1 MGKNRRRSRTMSLR
15 EAASVVFALVALL
28 PILLFVYLL
37 SRHEMLH
44 STEAQLGLL
53 AAVVVSILGFMVFRK
68 MVDQIAQ
75 LAQGFLS
82 PSEVKPDALRRR
94 ERGAAGAVPGLGEV
108 TEIGQVRDAFYHMLD
123 DLRGSTQRLEDL
135 VFKLGTLNEMVEL
148 AARIP
153 KIQDLLGLVLQ
164 STMRAVRATVG
175 SIMILDR
182 DRTVLKLAAS
192 RGIPDDVV
200 PAVEVKVGE
209 GVAGK
214 VVEMGEPVLVD
225 DIASDP
231 RFNKAND
238 PQYGNGSFICMPIR
252 VGDRVIGVINM
263 AKRRDG
269 VVSDALRPP
278 PFSSTDLQFL
288 NALMT
293 YIGYAVDNSRLLEE
307 AQSSASQLQNVVDD
321 LKSTQGQLVRGETLR
336 AMGQL
341 SSGMAHHLNNLFA
354 VILGRV
360 ELMMG
365 KVQEAGRAALARDHP
380 AHRPGRR
387 GGGAARAA
395 VQPRAAGLRRGGGS
409 QPARAGGGR
418 AHAPALA
425 RRGAAARQPHRGGG
439 GGGGHRG
446 GRGRAGAPA
455 RGPDEPAAQR
465 RRRHHP
471 GRRRITLKTW
481 AKDDRVYCSVTDT
494 GAGMP
499 EEVRRR
505 ALEPFFTTKG
515 PKATGLGLSVAY
527 GTVQRYGGTL
537 TLESTEG
544 QGTTVE
550 VSLPT
555 ASKATAVAKTT
566 SALEQK
572 APALPLRILVID
584 DELQVREHAGRD
596 AGGAGALGDPGARRP
611 RGPVLPR
618 VESRAGGRGDQRPRH
633 ARHDGL
639 GRGRGHPGALAGPA
653 GGPHHRLGRD
663 RDHARGAQPR
673 ELRDQQALRQ
683 GGAGRDDVGYPA
695 AQRLASAAPL
705 PPR

>member
-1 MGKNRRRSRTMSLR
+1 MRKNPSRPRSMSLR

-28 PILLFVYLL
+28 PILLMVYLM
-37 SRHEMLH
+37 SRHELMR
-44 STEAQLGLL
+44 SGEAQIGLV
-53 AAVVVSILGFMVFRK
+53 AAVGVSILGFMVFRR
-68 MVDQIAQ
+68 MMDQIAA
-75 LAQGFLS
+75 LAQGFIA
-82 PSEVKPDALRRR
+82 PAEAKAETLRRV
-94 ERGAAGAVPGLGEV
+94 ERASAVPGLGEV

-153 KIQDLLGLVLQ
+153 RIQDLLGLVLQ

-182 DRTVLKLAAS
+182 ERTVLKLAAS
-192 RGIPDDVV
+192 RGIPDDVI
-200 PAVEVKVGE
+200 PQVEVKVGE

-231 RFNKAND
+231 RFNRANN

-269 VVSDALRPP
+269 AAADALRMP
-278 PFSSTDLQFL
+278 PFGSTDLQFL

-307 AQSSASQLQNVVDD
+307 AQSSATQLQGVVDD
-321 LKSTQGQLVRGETLR
+321 LKSTQAQLVRGETLR

-360 ELMMG
+360 ELLMG
-365 KVQEAGRAALARDHP
+365 KVQEQSV
-380 AHRPGRR
+380 RR
-387 GGGAARAA
+387 SLEIIQRTAQDGAEVVRRVQRFSR
-395 VQPRAAGLRRGGGS
+395 VQPVSDAVAVDLNQLVHEVVELTRPRWQDEAQLRGS
-409 QPARAGGGR
+409 RIEV
-418 AHAPALA
+418 ALETGTV
-425 RRGAAARQPHRGGG
+425 GAAAG
-439 GGGGHRG
+439 
-446 GRGRAGAPA
+446 
-455 RGPDEPAAQR
+455 EPAPLREVLMNLLLNAADSITQA
-465 RRRHHP
+465 
-471 GRRRITLKTW
+471 GKITLRTW
-481 AKDDRVYCSVTDT
+481 MKDDRVYCSVTDT
-494 GAGMP
+494 GSGMP

-537 TLESTEG
+537 TVESNEG
-544 QGTTVE
+544 QGTSVE

-555 ASKATAVAKTT
+555 ASAAASVAKTPT
-566 SALEQK
+566 GARNE
-572 APALPLRILVID
+572 PVVPLRILVID
-584 DELQVREHAGRD
+584 DELQVRATLAEMLEEQGHSVTQAPGGREGLSYVESNTELVD
-596 AGGAGALGDPGARRP
+596 VVISDLGMPDMNGWDVAKSIQGRWPKLPVGLITGWGETEITREERNRVNFVITKPFDKAVLSKTMADIRP
-611 RGPVLPR
+611 R
-618 VESRAGGRGDQRPRH
+618 
-633 ARHDGL
+633 
-639 GRGRGHPGALAGPA
+639 
-653 GGPHHRLGRD
+653 
-663 RDHARGAQPR
+663 
-673 ELRDQQALRQ
+673 
-683 GGAGRDDVGYPA
+683 
-695 AQRLASAAPL
+695 SA
-705 PPR
+705 

>member
-1 MGKNRRRSRTMSLR
+1 MRKLQRRSRTMSLR

-28 PILLFVYLL
+28 PILLLVYLF
-37 SRHEMLH
+37 SRHDMLR
-44 STEAQLGLL
+44 STEAQVGLL
-53 AAVVVSILGFMVFRK
+53 AAVGVSILGFVVFRR
-68 MVDQIAQ
+68 MVDQISL
-75 LAQGFLS
+75 LAQGFLA
-82 PSEVKPDALRRR
+82 PGEAKPETIRRV
-94 ERGAAGAVPGLGEV
+94 ERAAAVPGLGEV

-153 KIQDLLGLVLQ
+153 RIQDLLGLVLQ

-192 RGIPDDVV
+192 RGIPDHVI

-263 AKRRDG
+263 AKKRDSAI
-269 VVSDALRPP
+269 SDALRPP

-321 LKSTQGQLVRGETLR
+321 LKSTQTQLVRGETLR

-360 ELMMG
+360 ELLMG
-365 KVQEAGRAALARDHP
+365 KVQEASV
-380 AHRPGRR
+380 RR
-387 GGGAARAA
+387 SLEIIQRTAQDGAEVVRRVQRFSR
-395 VQPRAAGLRRGGGS
+395 VQPVSDAVAVDLNQLVQEVVELTRPRWQDEAQLRGS
-409 QPARAGGGR
+409 RIDVQVEPGVI
-418 AHAPALA
+418 
-425 RRGAAARQPHRGGG
+425 GAAAG
-439 GGGGHRG
+439 
-446 GRGRAGAPA
+446 
-455 RGPDEPAAQR
+455 EPAPLREVLMNLLLNAADAISQA
-465 RRRHHP
+465 
-471 GRRRITLKTW
+471 GRITLKTW
-481 AKDDRVYCSVTDT
+481 ARDDRVYCSVTDS
-494 GAGMP
+494 GSGMP

-527 GTVQRYGGTL
+527 GTIQRYGGAL
-537 TLESTEG
+537 TVESAEG
-544 QGTTVE
+544 KGTTVE

-555 ASKATAVAKTT
+555 ASAAAAVARKPAGPKT
-566 SALEQK
+566 E
-572 APALPLRILVID
+572 PAVPLRILVID
-584 DELQVREHAGRD
+584 DELQVRATLAEMLEEQGHTVTQAPGGREGLSYLEANPELVD
-596 AGGAGALGDPGARRP
+596 VVVSDLGMPDMNGWDVARAIQGRWPKLPVGLITGWGETEITREERSRVNFVINKPFDKAVLRETMSDIRP
-611 RGPVLPR
+611 R
-618 VESRAGGRGDQRPRH
+618 S
-633 ARHDGL
+633 
-639 GRGRGHPGALAGPA
+639 
-653 GGPHHRLGRD
+653 
-663 RDHARGAQPR
+663 
-673 ELRDQQALRQ
+673 
-683 GGAGRDDVGYPA
+683 
-695 AQRLASAAPL
+695 
-705 PPR
+705 

>member
-1 MGKNRRRSRTMSLR
+1 MRKNQSRPRSMSLR

-28 PILLFVYLL
+28 PILLMVYLL
-37 SRHEMLH
+37 SRHELMR
-44 STEAQLGLL
+44 SGEAQIGL
-53 AAVVVSILGFMVFRK
+53 AAAVAVSILGFLVFRR
-68 MVDQIAQ
+68 MMDQISA
-75 LAQGFLS
+75 LAQGFIA
-82 PSEVKPDALRRR
+82 PTEAKAETLRRV
-94 ERGAAGAVPGLGEV
+94 ERASAVPGLGEV

-153 KIQDLLGLVLQ
+153 RIQDLLGLVLQ

-182 DRTVLKLAAS
+182 ERTVLKLAAS
-192 RGIPDDVV
+192 RGIPDDVI
-200 PAVEVKVGE
+200 PQIEVKVGE

-225 DIASDP
+225 DIATDP
-231 RFNKAND
+231 RFNRTNN

-269 VVSDALRPP
+269 ALADTLRLP
-278 PFSSTDLQFL
+278 PFGSTDLQFL

-307 AQSSASQLQNVVDD
+307 AQSSATQLQGVVDD
-321 LKSTQGQLVRGETLR
+321 LKSTQAQLVRGETLR

-360 ELMMG
+360 ELLMG
-365 KVQEAGRAALARDHP
+365 KVQEQSV
-380 AHRPGRR
+380 RR
-387 GGGAARAA
+387 SLEIIQRTAQDGAEVVRRVQRFSR
-395 VQPRAAGLRRGGGS
+395 VQPVSDAVAVDLNQLVHEVVELTRPRWQDEAQLRGS
-409 QPARAGGGR
+409 RIEVAVETGTV
-418 AHAPALA
+418 
-425 RRGAAARQPHRGGG
+425 GAAAG
-439 GGGGHRG
+439 
-446 GRGRAGAPA
+446 
-455 RGPDEPAAQR
+455 EPAPLREVLMNLLLNAADS
-465 RRRHHP
+465 
-471 GRRRITLKTW
+471 ITQAGKVTLRTW
-481 AKDDRVYCSVTDT
+481 TRDDRVYCSVSDT
-494 GAGMP
+494 GSGMP

-537 TLESTEG
+537 TVESTEG
-544 QGTTVE
+544 QGTSVE

-555 ASKATAVAKTT
+555 ASATASFAKTST
-566 SALEQK
+566 GARNE
-572 APALPLRILVID
+572 PVVPLRILVID
-584 DELQVREHAGRD
+584 DELQVRATLAEMLEEQGHSVTQAPGGREGLSYLESNPQLVD
-596 AGGAGALGDPGARRP
+596 VVISDLGMPDMNGWDVAKGIQGRWPQLPVGLITGWGETEITREERSRVNFVITKPFDKAVLRATMADIRP
-611 RGPVLPR
+611 R
-618 VESRAGGRGDQRPRH
+618 
-633 ARHDGL
+633 
-639 GRGRGHPGALAGPA
+639 
-653 GGPHHRLGRD
+653 
-663 RDHARGAQPR
+663 
-673 ELRDQQALRQ
+673 
-683 GGAGRDDVGYPA
+683 
-695 AQRLASAAPL
+695 SA
-705 PPR
+705 

>member
-1 MGKNRRRSRTMSLR
+1 MRKMQRRPRTMSLR

-37 SRHEMLH
+37 SRHDMLH
-44 STEAQLGLL
+44 TTEAQLGLL
-53 AAVVVSILGFMVFRK
+53 AAVGVSILGFVVFRR
-68 MVDQIAQ
+68 MVDQISL
-75 LAQGFLS
+75 LAQGFLA
-82 PSEVKPDALRRR
+82 PTEAKPETLRRV
-94 ERGAAGAVPGLGEV
+94 ERAAAVPGLGEV

-123 DLRGSTQRLEDL
+123 DLRGATQRLEDL

-153 KIQDLLGLVLQ
+153 RIQDLLGLVLQ

-175 SIMILDR
+175 SIMILDK
-182 DRTVLKLAAS
+182 DRTVLRLAAS
-192 RGIPDDVV
+192 RGIPDEVV

-263 AKRRDG
+263 AKKRDG
-269 VVSDALRPP
+269 ALSESLRQ

-307 AQSSASQLQNVVDD
+307 AQRSASQLQGVVDD
-321 LKSTQGQLVRGETLR
+321 LKSTQAQLVRGETLR

-360 ELMMG
+360 ELLMG
-365 KVQEAGRAALARDHP
+365 KVQEAP
-380 AHRPGRR
+380 VRR
-387 GGGAARAA
+387 SLEIIQRTAQDGAEVVRRVQRFSR
-395 VQPRAAGLRRGGGS
+395 VQPVSDAVAVDLNQLVQEVVELTRPRWQDEAQLRGSRIEVAVEAGVI
-409 QPARAGGGR
+409 
-418 AHAPALA
+418 
-425 RRGAAARQPHRGGG
+425 GAAAG
-439 GGGGHRG
+439 
-446 GRGRAGAPA
+446 
-455 RGPDEPAAQR
+455 EPAPLREVLMNLLLNAADAISQA
-465 RRRHHP
+465 
-471 GRRRITLKTW
+471 GRITLKTW
-481 AKDDRVYCSVTDT
+481 ARDDRVYCSITDT
-494 GAGMP
+494 GGGMP

-537 TLESTEG
+537 TVESAEG

-555 ASKATAVAKTT
+555 ASAAAAVAKKPTGPR
-566 SALEQK
+566 AE
-572 APALPLRILVID
+572 PALPLRILVID
-584 DELQVREHAGRD
+584 DELQVRATLAEMLEEQGHSVTQAPGGREGLSYLEANPELVD
-596 AGGAGALGDPGARRP
+596 VVVSDLGMPDMTGWDVARAIQSRWPKLPMGLITGWGETEITREERSRVNFVITKPFDKAVLRETMSDIRP
-611 RGPVLPR
+611 R
-618 VESRAGGRGDQRPRH
+618 A
-633 ARHDGL
+633 
-639 GRGRGHPGALAGPA
+639 
-653 GGPHHRLGRD
+653 
-663 RDHARGAQPR
+663 
-673 ELRDQQALRQ
+673 
-683 GGAGRDDVGYPA
+683 
-695 AQRLASAAPL
+695 
-705 PPR
+705 

>member
-1 MGKNRRRSRTMSLR
+1 MAKNARRSRRMSLR

-37 SRHEMLH
+37 SRHDLLRN
-44 STEAQLGLL
+44 TEAQLGLL
-53 AAVVVSILGFMVFRK
+53 AAIGVSILGFLVFRK

-75 LAQGFLS
+75 LAQGFLA
-82 PSEVKPDALRRR
+82 PTEVKVAPARRASA
-94 ERGAAGAVPGLGEV
+94 GAGAVPGLGEV
-108 TEIGQVRDAFYHMLD
+108 AEIGQVRDAFYHMLD

-153 KIQDLLGLVLQ
+153 RIQDLLGLVLQ

-182 DRTVLKLAAS
+182 DRTTLKLAAS
-192 RGIPDDVV
+192 RGIPDAVV
-200 PAVEVKVGE
+200 PQVEVKVGE

-263 AKRRDG
+263 AKKRDG
-269 VVSDALRPP
+269 AVSDALRPP

-360 ELMMG
+360 ELLMG
-365 KVQEAGRAALARDHP
+365 KVQESGV
-380 AHRPGRR
+380 RR
-387 GGGAARAA
+387 SLEIIQRTAQDGAEVVRRVQRFSR
-395 VQPRAAGLRRGGGS
+395 VQPVSDAVAVDLNQLVQEVVELTRPRWQDEAQLRGS
-409 QPARAGGGR
+409 RIEVSVEPGVI
-418 AHAPALA
+418 
-425 RRGAAARQPHRGGG
+425 GAAAG
-439 GGGGHRG
+439 
-446 GRGRAGAPA
+446 
-455 RGPDEPAAQR
+455 EPAPLREVLMNLLLNAADAISQ
-465 RRRHHP
+465 
-471 GRRRITLKTW
+471 GGRITLRTW
-481 AKDDRVYCSVTDT
+481 MKDDRVYCSVADT
-494 GAGMP
+494 GVGMP

-537 TLESTEG
+537 TVESTEG

-555 ASKATAVAKTT
+555 ASAAASVARTPTTA
-566 SALEQK
+566 SK
-572 APALPLRILVID
+572 APAPPLRILVID
-584 DELQVREHAGRD
+584 DELQVRSTLGEMLEEQGHSVTQAPGGREGLSYLESNPELVD
-596 AGGAGALGDPGARRP
+596 VVISDLGMPDMNGWDVAAAIQAKWPRLPVGLITGWGETEITREERGRVNFVINKPFDKAVLRETMSDIRP
-611 RGPVLPR
+611 R
-618 VESRAGGRGDQRPRH
+618 A
-633 ARHDGL
+633 
-639 GRGRGHPGALAGPA
+639 
-653 GGPHHRLGRD
+653 
-663 RDHARGAQPR
+663 
-673 ELRDQQALRQ
+673 
-683 GGAGRDDVGYPA
+683 
-695 AQRLASAAPL
+695 
-705 PPR
+705 

>member
-1 MGKNRRRSRTMSLR
+1 MRKNQSRPRSMSLR

-28 PILLFVYLL
+28 PILLMVYLL
-37 SRHEMLH
+37 SRHDLMR
-44 STEAQLGLL
+44 SGEAQIGL
-53 AAVVVSILGFMVFRK
+53 AAAVAVSILGFLVFRR
-68 MVDQIAQ
+68 MMDQISA
-75 LAQGFLS
+75 LAQGFIA
-82 PSEVKPDALRRR
+82 PTEAKAETLRRV
-94 ERGAAGAVPGLGEV
+94 ERASAVPGLGEV

-153 KIQDLLGLVLQ
+153 RIQDLLGLVLQ

-182 DRTVLKLAAS
+182 ERTVLKLAAS
-192 RGIPDDVV
+192 RGIPDDVI
-200 PAVEVKVGE
+200 PQIEVKVGE

-225 DIASDP
+225 DIATDP
-231 RFNKAND
+231 RFNRTNN

-269 VVSDALRPP
+269 ALADTLRLP
-278 PFSSTDLQFL
+278 PFGSTDLQFL

-307 AQSSASQLQNVVDD
+307 AQSSATQLQGVVDD
-321 LKSTQGQLVRGETLR
+321 LKSTQAQLVRGETLR

-360 ELMMG
+360 ELLMG
-365 KVQEAGRAALARDHP
+365 KVQEQSV
-380 AHRPGRR
+380 RR
-387 GGGAARAA
+387 SLEIIQRTAQDGAEVVRRVQRFSR
-395 VQPRAAGLRRGGGS
+395 VQPVSDAVAVDLNQLVHEVVELTRPRWQDEAQLRGS
-409 QPARAGGGR
+409 RIEVAVETGTV
-418 AHAPALA
+418 
-425 RRGAAARQPHRGGG
+425 GAAAG
-439 GGGGHRG
+439 
-446 GRGRAGAPA
+446 
-455 RGPDEPAAQR
+455 EPAPLREVLMNLLLNAADS
-465 RRRHHP
+465 
-471 GRRRITLKTW
+471 ITQAGKVTLRTW
-481 AKDDRVYCSVTDT
+481 TRDDRVYCSVSDT
-494 GAGMP
+494 GSGMP

-537 TLESTEG
+537 TVESTEG
-544 QGTTVE
+544 QGTSVE

-555 ASKATAVAKTT
+555 ASATASFAKTST
-566 SALEQK
+566 GARNE
-572 APALPLRILVID
+572 PVVPLRILVID
-584 DELQVREHAGRD
+584 DELQVRATLAEMLEEQGHSVTQAPGGRE
-596 AGGAGALGDPGARRP
+596 GLSYLGSNPELVDVVISDLGMPDMNGWDVATGIQGRWPQLPVGLITGWGETEITREERSRVNFVITKPFDKAVLRATMADIRP
-611 RGPVLPR
+611 R
-618 VESRAGGRGDQRPRH
+618 
-633 ARHDGL
+633 
-639 GRGRGHPGALAGPA
+639 
-653 GGPHHRLGRD
+653 
-663 RDHARGAQPR
+663 
-673 ELRDQQALRQ
+673 
-683 GGAGRDDVGYPA
+683 
-695 AQRLASAAPL
+695 SA
-705 PPR
+705 

>member
-1 MGKNRRRSRTMSLR
+1 MSLR

-28 PILLFVYLL
+28 PILLFVYLF
-37 SRHEMLH
+37 SRHGMLY

-53 AAVVVSILGFMVFRK
+53 AAVGVSILGFVVFRR
-68 MVDQIAQ
+68 MVDQIAL
-75 LAQGFLS
+75 LAQGFLA
-82 PSEVKPDALRRR
+82 PAEAKPETIRRV
-94 ERGAAGAVPGLGEV
+94 ERAAAVPGLGEV

-153 KIQDLLGLVLQ
+153 RIQDLLGLVLQ

-182 DRTVLKLAAS
+182 DRTVLRLAAS
-192 RGIPDDVV
+192 RGIPDAVV

-263 AKRRDG
+263 AKKRDSAI
-269 VVSDALRPP
+269 SDAHRPP

-307 AQSSASQLQNVVDD
+307 AQSSASQLQTVVDD
-321 LKSTQGQLVRGETLR
+321 LKSTQTQLVRGETLR

-360 ELMMG
+360 ELLMG
-365 KVQEAGRAALARDHP
+365 KVQETGV
-380 AHRPGRR
+380 RR
-387 GGGAARAA
+387 SLEIIQRTGQDGAEVVRRVQRFSR
-395 VQPRAAGLRRGGGS
+395 VQPVSDAVAVDLNQLVQEVVELTRPRWQDEAQLRGS
-409 QPARAGGGR
+409 RIDVQVEPGVI
-418 AHAPALA
+418 
-425 RRGAAARQPHRGGG
+425 GAAAG
-439 GGGGHRG
+439 
-446 GRGRAGAPA
+446 
-455 RGPDEPAAQR
+455 EPAPLREVLMNLLLNAADAITQA
-465 RRRHHP
+465 
-471 GRRRITLKTW
+471 GSITLKTW
-481 AKDDRVYCSVTDT
+481 ARDDRVYCSVTDS
-494 GAGMP
+494 GSGMP

-527 GTVQRYGGTL
+527 GTIQRYGGTL
-537 TLESTEG
+537 TIESAEG

-555 ASKATAVAKTT
+555 ASAAAAVARKPASPKT
-566 SALEQK
+566 
-572 APALPLRILVID
+572 APAVPLRILVID
-584 DELQVREHAGRD
+584 DELQVRATLAEMLEEQGHTVTQAPGGREGLSYLEANPELVD
-596 AGGAGALGDPGARRP
+596 VVVSDLGMPDMTGWDVARAIQERWPQLPVGIITGWGETEITREERSRVNFVITKPFDKAVLGETMSDIRP
-611 RGPVLPR
+611 R
-618 VESRAGGRGDQRPRH
+618 S
-633 ARHDGL
+633 
-639 GRGRGHPGALAGPA
+639 
-653 GGPHHRLGRD
+653 
-663 RDHARGAQPR
+663 
-673 ELRDQQALRQ
+673 
-683 GGAGRDDVGYPA
+683 
-695 AQRLASAAPL
+695 
-705 PPR
+705 

>member
-1 MGKNRRRSRTMSLR
+1 MRKNPSRPRSMSLR

-28 PILLFVYLL
+28 PILLMVYLL
-37 SRHEMLH
+37 SRHELMR
-44 STEAQLGLL
+44 SGEAQIGLV
-53 AAVVVSILGFMVFRK
+53 AAVTVSILGFLVFRR
-68 MVDQIAQ
+68 MMDQIAA
-75 LAQGFLS
+75 LAQGFIA
-82 PSEVKPDALRRR
+82 PTQAKAETLRRV
-94 ERGAAGAVPGLGEV
+94 ERAAAVPGLGEV

-153 KIQDLLGLVLQ
+153 RIQDLLGLVLQ

-182 DRTVLKLAAS
+182 ERTVLKLAAS
-192 RGIPDDVV
+192 RGIPDDVI
-200 PAVEVKVGE
+200 PQVEVKVGE

-231 RFNKAND
+231 RFNRANN

-269 VVSDALRPP
+269 AAADALRLP
-278 PFSSTDLQFL
+278 PFGSTDLQFL

-307 AQSSASQLQNVVDD
+307 AQSSATQLQGVVDD
-321 LKSTQGQLVRGETLR
+321 LKSTQAQLVRGETLR

-360 ELMMG
+360 ELLMG
-365 KVQEAGRAALARDHP
+365 KVQEQSV
-380 AHRPGRR
+380 RR
-387 GGGAARAA
+387 SLEIIQRTAQDGAEVVRRVQRFSR
-395 VQPRAAGLRRGGGS
+395 VQPVSDAVAVDVNQLVHEVVELTRPRWQDEAQLRGS
-409 QPARAGGGR
+409 RIEVTVETGTV
-418 AHAPALA
+418 
-425 RRGAAARQPHRGGG
+425 GAAAG
-439 GGGGHRG
+439 
-446 GRGRAGAPA
+446 
-455 RGPDEPAAQR
+455 EPAPLREVLMNLLLNAADSIAQA
-465 RRRHHP
+465 
-471 GRRRITLKTW
+471 GKITLRTW
-481 AKDDRVYCSVTDT
+481 MKEDRVYCSVTDT
-494 GAGMP
+494 GSGMP

-537 TLESTEG
+537 TVESNEG
-544 QGTTVE
+544 RGTSVE

-555 ASKATAVAKTT
+555 ASGAASVART
-566 SALEQK
+566 
-572 APALPLRILVID
+572 PAAARNEPVVPLRLLVID
-584 DELQVREHAGRD
+584 DELQVRATLAEMLEEQGHSVTQAPGGREGLSYLESNPELVD
-596 AGGAGALGDPGARRP
+596 VVISDLGMPDMNGWDVAKSIQGRWPKLPVGLITGWGETEITHEERSRVNFVITKPFDKAVLRATMADIRP
-611 RGPVLPR
+611 R
-618 VESRAGGRGDQRPRH
+618 
-633 ARHDGL
+633 
-639 GRGRGHPGALAGPA
+639 PA
-653 GGPHHRLGRD
+653 
-663 RDHARGAQPR
+663 
-673 ELRDQQALRQ
+673 
-683 GGAGRDDVGYPA
+683 
-695 AQRLASAAPL
+695 
-705 PPR
+705 

>member
-1 MGKNRRRSRTMSLR
+1 MRKNQSRPRSMSLR

-28 PILLFVYLL
+28 PILLMVYLL
-37 SRHEMLH
+37 SRHELMR
-44 STEAQLGLL
+44 SGEAQIGL
-53 AAVVVSILGFMVFRK
+53 AAAVAVSILGFLVFRR
-68 MVDQIAQ
+68 MMDQISA
-75 LAQGFLS
+75 LAQGFIA
-82 PSEVKPDALRRR
+82 PTEAKAETLRRV
-94 ERGAAGAVPGLGEV
+94 ERASAVPGLGEV

-153 KIQDLLGLVLQ
+153 RIQDLLGLVLQ

-182 DRTVLKLAAS
+182 ERTVLKLAAS
-192 RGIPDDVV
+192 RGIPDDVI
-200 PAVEVKVGE
+200 PQIEVKVGE

-225 DIASDP
+225 DIATDP
-231 RFNKAND
+231 RFNRTNN

-269 VVSDALRPP
+269 ALADTLRLP
-278 PFSSTDLQFL
+278 PFGSTDLQFL

-307 AQSSASQLQNVVDD
+307 AQSSATQLQGVVDD
-321 LKSTQGQLVRGETLR
+321 LKSTQAQLVRGETLR

-360 ELMMG
+360 ELLMG
-365 KVQEAGRAALARDHP
+365 KVQEQSV
-380 AHRPGRR
+380 RR
-387 GGGAARAA
+387 SLEIIQRTAQDGAEVVRRVQRFSR
-395 VQPRAAGLRRGGGS
+395 VQPVSDAVAVDLNQLVHEVVELTRPRWQDEAQLRGS
-409 QPARAGGGR
+409 RIEVAVETGTV
-418 AHAPALA
+418 
-425 RRGAAARQPHRGGG
+425 GAAAG
-439 GGGGHRG
+439 
-446 GRGRAGAPA
+446 
-455 RGPDEPAAQR
+455 EPAPLREVLMNLLLNAADS
-465 RRRHHP
+465 
-471 GRRRITLKTW
+471 ITQAGKVTLRTW
-481 AKDDRVYCSVTDT
+481 TRDDRVYCSVSDT
-494 GAGMP
+494 GSGMP

-537 TLESTEG
+537 TVESTEG
-544 QGTTVE
+544 QGTSVE

-555 ASKATAVAKTT
+555 ASATASFAKSSTG
-566 SALEQK
+566 ARNE
-572 APALPLRILVID
+572 PVVPLRILVID
-584 DELQVREHAGRD
+584 DELQVRATLAEMLEEQGHSVTQAPGGRE
-596 AGGAGALGDPGARRP
+596 GLSYLGSNPELVDVVISDLGMPDMNGWDVAKGIQGRSPQLPVGLITGWGETEITREERSRVNFVITKPFDKAVLRATMADIRP
-611 RGPVLPR
+611 R
-618 VESRAGGRGDQRPRH
+618 
-633 ARHDGL
+633 
-639 GRGRGHPGALAGPA
+639 
-653 GGPHHRLGRD
+653 
-663 RDHARGAQPR
+663 
-673 ELRDQQALRQ
+673 
-683 GGAGRDDVGYPA
+683 
-695 AQRLASAAPL
+695 SA
-705 PPR
+705 

>member
-1 MGKNRRRSRTMSLR
+1 MAKKRARSRTMSLR

-37 SRHEMLH
+37 SRHGMLY
-44 STEAQLGLL
+44 STEAQIGLV
-53 AAVVVSILGFMVFRK
+53 AAVGVSVLGFVVFRR
-68 MVDQIAQ
+68 MVDQITQ
-75 LAQGFLS
+75 LAQGFLA
-82 PSEVKPDALRRR
+82 PGAAKQEALRRPR
-94 ERGAAGAVPGLGEV
+94 AAEVPGLGEV

-153 KIQDLLGLVLQ
+153 RIQDLLGLVLQ

-182 DRTVLKLAAS
+182 DRTVLRLAAS

-231 RFNKAND
+231 RFNKTND

-263 AKRRDG
+263 AKKREG
-269 VVSDALRPP
+269 AGADALRPP

-307 AQSSASQLQNVVDD
+307 AQSSASQLQTVVDD
-321 LKSTQGQLVRGETLR
+321 LKSTQTQLVRGETLR

-360 ELMMG
+360 ELLMG
-365 KVQEAGRAALARDHP
+365 KVQESGI
-380 AHRPGRR
+380 RR
-387 GGGAARAA
+387 SLEIIQRTAQDGAEVVRRVQRFSR
-395 VQPRAAGLRRGGGS
+395 VQPVSDAVAVDLNQLVHEVVELTRPRWQDEAQLRGS
-409 QPARAGGGR
+409 RIEMAVEPGVI
-418 AHAPALA
+418 
-425 RRGAAARQPHRGGG
+425 GAAAG
-439 GGGGHRG
+439 
-446 GRGRAGAPA
+446 
-455 RGPDEPAAQR
+455 EPAPLREVLMNLLLNAADAISQA
-465 RRRHHP
+465 
-471 GRRRITLKTW
+471 GRITIRTW
-481 AKDDRVYCSVTDT
+481 AGDDRVFCSITDT

-537 TLESTEG
+537 TLDSGEG
-544 QGTTVE
+544 RGTTVE
-550 VSLPT
+550 VSLPA
-555 ASKATAVAKTT
+555 ASAGATVAKAT
-566 SALEQK
+566 SA
-572 APALPLRILVID
+572 APAAATLPLRILVID
-584 DELQVREHAGRD
+584 DELQVRSTLAEMLEEQGHSVTQA
-596 AGGAGALGDPGARRP
+596 P
-611 RGPVLPR
+611 
-618 VESRAGGRGDQRPRH
+618 GGREGLSYLEANPELVDVVISDLGMPDMTGWDVAAALQGRWPRLPV
-633 ARHDGL
+633 GL
-639 GRGRGHPGALAGPA
+639 ITGWGETEITPEERGRVSFVINKPFDKTVLRETMSAI
-653 GGPHHRLGRD
+653 R
-663 RDHARGAQPR
+663 ARA
-673 ELRDQQALRQ
+673 
-683 GGAGRDDVGYPA
+683 
-695 AQRLASAAPL
+695 
-705 PPR
+705 

>member
-1 MGKNRRRSRTMSLR
+1 MSLR

-28 PILLFVYLL
+28 PILLMVYLL
-37 SRHEMLH
+37 SRHELMR
-44 STEAQLGLL
+44 SGEAQIGL
-53 AAVVVSILGFMVFRK
+53 AAAVAVSILGFLVFRR
-68 MVDQIAQ
+68 MMDQISA
-75 LAQGFLS
+75 LAQGFIA
-82 PSEVKPDALRRR
+82 PTEAKAETLRRV
-94 ERGAAGAVPGLGEV
+94 ERASAVPGLGEV

-153 KIQDLLGLVLQ
+153 RIQDLLGLVLQ

-182 DRTVLKLAAS
+182 ERTVLKLAAS
-192 RGIPDDVV
+192 RGIPDDVI
-200 PAVEVKVGE
+200 PQIEVKVGE

-225 DIASDP
+225 DIATDP
-231 RFNKAND
+231 RFNRTNN

-269 VVSDALRPP
+269 ALADTLRLP
-278 PFSSTDLQFL
+278 PFGSTDLQFL

-307 AQSSASQLQNVVDD
+307 AQSSATQLQGVVDD
-321 LKSTQGQLVRGETLR
+321 LKSTQAQLVRGETLR

-360 ELMMG
+360 ELLMG
-365 KVQEAGRAALARDHP
+365 KVQEQSV
-380 AHRPGRR
+380 RR
-387 GGGAARAA
+387 SLEIIQRTAQDGAEVVRRVQRFSR
-395 VQPRAAGLRRGGGS
+395 VQPVSDAVAVDLNQLVHEVVELTRPRWQDEAQLRGS
-409 QPARAGGGR
+409 RIEVAVETGTV
-418 AHAPALA
+418 
-425 RRGAAARQPHRGGG
+425 GAAAG
-439 GGGGHRG
+439 
-446 GRGRAGAPA
+446 
-455 RGPDEPAAQR
+455 EPAPLREVLMNLLLNAADS
-465 RRRHHP
+465 
-471 GRRRITLKTW
+471 ITQAGKVTLRTW
-481 AKDDRVYCSVTDT
+481 TRDDRVYCSVSDT
-494 GAGMP
+494 GSGMP

-537 TLESTEG
+537 TVESTEG
-544 QGTTVE
+544 QGTSVE

-555 ASKATAVAKTT
+555 ASATASFAKSSTG
-566 SALEQK
+566 ARNE
-572 APALPLRILVID
+572 PVVPLRILVID
-584 DELQVREHAGRD
+584 DELQVRATLAEMLEEQGHSVTQAPGGRE
-596 AGGAGALGDPGARRP
+596 GLSYLGSNPELVDVVISDLGMPDMNGWDVAKGIQGRWPQLPVGLITGWGETEITREERSRVNFVITKPFDKAVLRATMADIRP
-611 RGPVLPR
+611 R
-618 VESRAGGRGDQRPRH
+618 
-633 ARHDGL
+633 
-639 GRGRGHPGALAGPA
+639 
-653 GGPHHRLGRD
+653 
-663 RDHARGAQPR
+663 
-673 ELRDQQALRQ
+673 
-683 GGAGRDDVGYPA
+683 
-695 AQRLASAAPL
+695 SA
-705 PPR
+705 

>member
-1 MGKNRRRSRTMSLR
+1 MPKSQRRSRTMSLR

-28 PILLFVYLL
+28 PILLLVYLL
-37 SRHEMLH
+37 SRHELMH
-44 STEAQLGLL
+44 STEAQVGLL
-53 AAVVVSILGFMVFRK
+53 AAIGVSILGFVVFRR
-68 MVDQIAQ
+68 MMDQISA
-75 LAQGFLS
+75 LSRGFIA
-82 PSEVKPDALRRR
+82 PTEAKPETLRRV
-94 ERGAAGAVPGLGEV
+94 ERASAVPGLGEV

-153 KIQDLLGLVLQ
+153 RIQDLLGLVLQ

-182 DRTVLKLAAS
+182 ERTVLKLAAS
-192 RGIPDDVV
+192 RGIPDEVI
-200 PAVEVKVGE
+200 PAIEVKVGE

-225 DIASDP
+225 DIAADP
-231 RFNKAND
+231 RFNRTNN

-263 AKRRDG
+263 AKKRDG
-269 VVSDALRPP
+269 GVSDALRLP
-278 PFSSTDLQFL
+278 PFGSTDLQFL

-307 AQSSASQLQNVVDD
+307 AQSSASQLQGVVDD
-321 LKSTQGQLVRGETLR
+321 LKSTQAQLVRGETLR

-360 ELMMG
+360 ELLMG
-365 KVQEAGRAALARDHP
+365 KVQEP
-380 AHRPGRR
+380 SVRR
-387 GGGAARAA
+387 SLEIIQRTAQDGAEVVRRVQRFSR
-395 VQPRAAGLRRGGGS
+395 VQPVSDAVAVDLNQLVQEVVELTRPRWQDEAQLRGSRIEVKVEAGVI
-409 QPARAGGGR
+409 
-418 AHAPALA
+418 
-425 RRGAAARQPHRGGG
+425 GAAAGEPAPLREVLMNLLLNAADAIPQGGG
-439 GGGGHRG
+439 
-446 GRGRAGAPA
+446 
-455 RGPDEPAAQR
+455 
-465 RRRHHP
+465 
-471 GRRRITLKTW
+471 RITLKTW
-481 AKDDRVYCSVTDT
+481 SKDDRVYCSVSDT

-537 TLESTEG
+537 TLESVVG

-555 ASKATAVAKTT
+555 ASAATAVAKTAAG
-566 SALEQK
+566 SPK

-584 DELQVREHAGRD
+584 DELQVRSTLAEMLEEQGHAVTQAPGGREGLSFLESNRELVD
-596 AGGAGALGDPGARRP
+596 VVISDLGMPDMTGWDVAAAIQERWPGLPVGLITGWGETEITREERSRVNFVINKPFDKAVLGETMSDIRP
-611 RGPVLPR
+611 R
-618 VESRAGGRGDQRPRH
+618 S
-633 ARHDGL
+633 
-639 GRGRGHPGALAGPA
+639 
-653 GGPHHRLGRD
+653 
-663 RDHARGAQPR
+663 
-673 ELRDQQALRQ
+673 
-683 GGAGRDDVGYPA
+683 
-695 AQRLASAAPL
+695 
-705 PPR
+705 

>member
-1 MGKNRRRSRTMSLR
+1 MRKNQSRPRSMSLR

-28 PILLFVYLL
+28 PILLMVYLL
-37 SRHEMLH
+37 SRHDLMR
-44 STEAQLGLL
+44 SGEAQIGL
-53 AAVVVSILGFMVFRK
+53 AAAVAVSILGFLVFRR
-68 MVDQIAQ
+68 MMDQISA
-75 LAQGFLS
+75 LAQGFIA
-82 PSEVKPDALRRR
+82 PTEAKAETLRRV
-94 ERGAAGAVPGLGEV
+94 ERASAVPGLGEV

-153 KIQDLLGLVLQ
+153 RIQDLLGLVLQ

-182 DRTVLKLAAS
+182 ERTVLKLAAS
-192 RGIPDDVV
+192 RGIPDDVI
-200 PAVEVKVGE
+200 PQIEVKVGE

-225 DIASDP
+225 DIATDP
-231 RFNKAND
+231 RFNRTNN

-269 VVSDALRPP
+269 ALADTLRLP
-278 PFSSTDLQFL
+278 PFGSTDLQFL

-307 AQSSASQLQNVVDD
+307 AQSSATQLQGVVDD
-321 LKSTQGQLVRGETLR
+321 LKSTQAQLVRGETLR

-360 ELMMG
+360 ELLMG
-365 KVQEAGRAALARDHP
+365 KVQEQSV
-380 AHRPGRR
+380 RR
-387 GGGAARAA
+387 SLEIIQRTAQDGAEVVRRVQRFSR
-395 VQPRAAGLRRGGGS
+395 VQPVSDAVAVDLNQLVHEVVELTRPRWQDEAQLRGS
-409 QPARAGGGR
+409 RIEVAVETGTV
-418 AHAPALA
+418 
-425 RRGAAARQPHRGGG
+425 GAAAG
-439 GGGGHRG
+439 
-446 GRGRAGAPA
+446 
-455 RGPDEPAAQR
+455 EPAPLREVLMNLLLNAADS
-465 RRRHHP
+465 
-471 GRRRITLKTW
+471 ITQAGKVTLRTW
-481 AKDDRVYCSVTDT
+481 TRDDRVYCSVSDT
-494 GAGMP
+494 GSGMP

-537 TLESTEG
+537 TVESTEG
-544 QGTTVE
+544 QGTSVE

-555 ASKATAVAKTT
+555 ASATASFAKSSTG
-566 SALEQK
+566 ARNE
-572 APALPLRILVID
+572 PVVPLRILVID
-584 DELQVREHAGRD
+584 DELQVRATLAEMLEEQGHSVTQAPGGRE
-596 AGGAGALGDPGARRP
+596 GLSYLGSNPELVDVVISDLGMPDMNGWDVATGIQGRWPQLPVGLITGWGETEITREERSRVNFVITKPFDKAVLRATMADIRP
-611 RGPVLPR
+611 R
-618 VESRAGGRGDQRPRH
+618 
-633 ARHDGL
+633 
-639 GRGRGHPGALAGPA
+639 
-653 GGPHHRLGRD
+653 
-663 RDHARGAQPR
+663 
-673 ELRDQQALRQ
+673 
-683 GGAGRDDVGYPA
+683 
-695 AQRLASAAPL
+695 SA
-705 PPR
+705 

>member
-1 MGKNRRRSRTMSLR
+1 MRKNPSRPRSMSLR

-28 PILLFVYLL
+28 PILLMVYLL
-37 SRHEMLH
+37 SRHELMR
-44 STEAQLGLL
+44 SGEAQIGLV
-53 AAVVVSILGFMVFRK
+53 AAVTVSILGFLVFRR
-68 MVDQIAQ
+68 MMDQIAA
-75 LAQGFLS
+75 LAQGFIA
-82 PSEVKPDALRRR
+82 PTRAKAETLRRV
-94 ERGAAGAVPGLGEV
+94 ERAAAVPGLGEV

-153 KIQDLLGLVLQ
+153 RIQDLLGLVLQ

-182 DRTVLKLAAS
+182 ERTVLKLAAS
-192 RGIPDDVV
+192 RGIPDDVI
-200 PAVEVKVGE
+200 PQVEVKVGE

-231 RFNKAND
+231 RFNRANN

-269 VVSDALRPP
+269 AAADALRLP
-278 PFSSTDLQFL
+278 PFGSTDLQFL

-307 AQSSASQLQNVVDD
+307 AQSSATQLQGVVDD
-321 LKSTQGQLVRGETLR
+321 LKSTQAQLVRGETLR

-360 ELMMG
+360 ELLMG
-365 KVQEAGRAALARDHP
+365 KVQEQSV
-380 AHRPGRR
+380 RR
-387 GGGAARAA
+387 SLEIIQRTAQDGAEVVRRVQRFSR
-395 VQPRAAGLRRGGGS
+395 VQPVSDAVAVDVNQLVHEVVELTRPRWQDEAQLRGS
-409 QPARAGGGR
+409 RIEVTVETGTV
-418 AHAPALA
+418 
-425 RRGAAARQPHRGGG
+425 GAAAG
-439 GGGGHRG
+439 
-446 GRGRAGAPA
+446 
-455 RGPDEPAAQR
+455 EPAPLREVLMNLLLNAADSIAQA
-465 RRRHHP
+465 
-471 GRRRITLKTW
+471 GKITLRTW
-481 AKDDRVYCSVTDT
+481 MKEDRVYCSVTDT
-494 GAGMP
+494 GSGMP

-537 TLESTEG
+537 TVESNEG
-544 QGTTVE
+544 RGTSVE

-555 ASKATAVAKTT
+555 ASGAASVART
-566 SALEQK
+566 
-572 APALPLRILVID
+572 PAAARNEPVVPLRLLVID
-584 DELQVREHAGRD
+584 DELQVRATLAEMLEEQGHSVTQAPGGREGLSYLESNPELVD
-596 AGGAGALGDPGARRP
+596 VVISDLGMPDMNGWDVAKSIQGRWPKLPVGLITGWGETEITHEERSRVNFVITKPFDKAVLRATMADIRP
-611 RGPVLPR
+611 R
-618 VESRAGGRGDQRPRH
+618 
-633 ARHDGL
+633 
-639 GRGRGHPGALAGPA
+639 PA
-653 GGPHHRLGRD
+653 
-663 RDHARGAQPR
+663 
-673 ELRDQQALRQ
+673 
-683 GGAGRDDVGYPA
+683 
-695 AQRLASAAPL
+695 
-705 PPR
+705 

>member
-1 MGKNRRRSRTMSLR
+1 MRKNQSRPRSMSLR

-28 PILLFVYLL
+28 PILLMVYLL
-37 SRHEMLH
+37 SRHDLMR
-44 STEAQLGLL
+44 SGEAQIGL
-53 AAVVVSILGFMVFRK
+53 AAAVAVSILGFLVFRR
-68 MVDQIAQ
+68 MMDQISA
-75 LAQGFLS
+75 LAQGFIA
-82 PSEVKPDALRRR
+82 PTEAKAETLRRV
-94 ERGAAGAVPGLGEV
+94 ERASAVPGLGEV

-153 KIQDLLGLVLQ
+153 RIQDLLGLVLQ

-182 DRTVLKLAAS
+182 ERTVLKLAAS
-192 RGIPDDVV
+192 RGIPDDVI
-200 PAVEVKVGE
+200 PQIEVKVGE

-225 DIASDP
+225 DIATDP
-231 RFNKAND
+231 RFNRTNN

-269 VVSDALRPP
+269 ALADTLRLP
-278 PFSSTDLQFL
+278 PFGSTDLQFL

-307 AQSSASQLQNVVDD
+307 AQSSATQLQGVVDD
-321 LKSTQGQLVRGETLR
+321 LKSTQAQLVRGETLR

-360 ELMMG
+360 ELLMG
-365 KVQEAGRAALARDHP
+365 KVQEQSV
-380 AHRPGRR
+380 RR
-387 GGGAARAA
+387 SLEIIQRTAQDGAEVVRRVQRFSR
-395 VQPRAAGLRRGGGS
+395 VQPVSDAVAVDLNQLVHEVVELTRPRWQDEAQLRGS
-409 QPARAGGGR
+409 RIEVAVETGTV
-418 AHAPALA
+418 
-425 RRGAAARQPHRGGG
+425 GAAAG
-439 GGGGHRG
+439 
-446 GRGRAGAPA
+446 
-455 RGPDEPAAQR
+455 EPAPLREVLMNLLLNAADS
-465 RRRHHP
+465 
-471 GRRRITLKTW
+471 ITQAGKVTLRTW
-481 AKDDRVYCSVTDT
+481 TRDDRVYCSVSDT
-494 GAGMP
+494 GSGMP

-537 TLESTEG
+537 TVESTEG
-544 QGTTVE
+544 QGTSVE

-555 ASKATAVAKTT
+555 ASATASFAKTST
-566 SALEQK
+566 GARNE
-572 APALPLRILVID
+572 PVVPLRILVID
-584 DELQVREHAGRD
+584 DELQVRATLAEMLEEQGHSVTQAPGGRE
-596 AGGAGALGDPGARRP
+596 GLSYLGSNPELVDVVISDLGMPDMNGWDVAKGIQGRWPQLPVGLITGWGETEITREERSRVNFVITKPFDKAVLRATMADIRP
-611 RGPVLPR
+611 R
-618 VESRAGGRGDQRPRH
+618 
-633 ARHDGL
+633 
-639 GRGRGHPGALAGPA
+639 
-653 GGPHHRLGRD
+653 
-663 RDHARGAQPR
+663 
-673 ELRDQQALRQ
+673 
-683 GGAGRDDVGYPA
+683 
-695 AQRLASAAPL
+695 SA
-705 PPR
+705 

>member
-1 MGKNRRRSRTMSLR
+1 MPKIQRRPRTMSLR

-28 PILLFVYLL
+28 PILLLVYLL
-37 SRHEMLH
+37 SRHELMH
-44 STEAQLGLL
+44 STEAQVGLL
-53 AAVVVSILGFMVFRK
+53 AAIGVSVLGFVVFRR
-68 MVDQIAQ
+68 MMDQISA
-75 LAQGFLS
+75 LAQGFIA
-82 PSEVKPDALRRR
+82 PTEAKPETLRRV
-94 ERGAAGAVPGLGEV
+94 ERASAVPGLGEV

-153 KIQDLLGLVLQ
+153 RIQDLLGLVLQ

-182 DRTVLKLAAS
+182 ERTVLKLAAS
-192 RGIPDDVV
+192 RGIPDEVI
-200 PAVEVKVGE
+200 PAIEVKVGE

-225 DIASDP
+225 DIAADP
-231 RFNKAND
+231 RFNRTNN

-263 AKRRDG
+263 AKKRDG
-269 VVSDALRPP
+269 GVSDALRLP
-278 PFSSTDLQFL
+278 PFGSTDLQFL

-307 AQSSASQLQNVVDD
+307 AQSSASQLQGVVDD
-321 LKSTQGQLVRGETLR
+321 LKSTQAQLVRGETLR

-360 ELMMG
+360 ELLMG
-365 KVQEAGRAALARDHP
+365 KVQEASV
-380 AHRPGRR
+380 RR
-387 GGGAARAA
+387 SLEIIQRTAQDGAEVVRRVQRFSR
-395 VQPRAAGLRRGGGS
+395 VQPVSDAVAVDLNQLVQEVVELTRPRWQDEAQLRGSRIEIAVEAGVI
-409 QPARAGGGR
+409 
-418 AHAPALA
+418 
-425 RRGAAARQPHRGGG
+425 GAAAG
-439 GGGGHRG
+439 
-446 GRGRAGAPA
+446 
-455 RGPDEPAAQR
+455 EPAPLREVLMNLLLNAADSITQA
-465 RRRHHP
+465 
-471 GRRRITLKTW
+471 GKITLKTW
-481 AKDDRVYCSVTDT
+481 TRDDRVYCSVADT
-494 GAGMP
+494 GGGMP

-537 TLESTEG
+537 TVESTEG

-555 ASKATAVAKTT
+555 ASAAASIAGTPTGPR
-566 SALEQK
+566 SA
-572 APALPLRILVID
+572 PVVPLRILVID
-584 DELQVREHAGRD
+584 DELQVRATLAEMLEEQGHSVTQAPGGREGLSYLD
-596 AGGAGALGDPGARRP
+596 ANPQLVDVVVSDLGMPDMNGWDVAKAIQARWPQLPVGLITGWGETEITREERSRVNFVITKPFDKAVLRETMSDIRP
-611 RGPVLPR
+611 RG
-618 VESRAGGRGDQRPRH
+618 
-633 ARHDGL
+633 
-639 GRGRGHPGALAGPA
+639 
-653 GGPHHRLGRD
+653 
-663 RDHARGAQPR
+663 
-673 ELRDQQALRQ
+673 
-683 GGAGRDDVGYPA
+683 
-695 AQRLASAAPL
+695 
-705 PPR
+705 

>member
-1 MGKNRRRSRTMSLR
+1 MRKNPSRPRSMSLR

-28 PILLFVYLL
+28 PILLMVYLL
-37 SRHEMLH
+37 SRHELMR
-44 STEAQLGLL
+44 SGEAQVGLM
-53 AAVVVSILGFMVFRK
+53 AAIAVSVLGFLVFRR
-68 MVDQIAQ
+68 MMDQISA
-75 LAQGFLS
+75 LAQGFIA
-82 PSEVKPDALRRR
+82 PTEAKPETLRRV
-94 ERGAAGAVPGLGEV
+94 ERASAVPGLGEV

-153 KIQDLLGLVLQ
+153 RIQDLLGLVLQ

-182 DRTVLKLAAS
+182 ERTVLKLAAS
-192 RGIPDDVV
+192 RGIPDEVI
-200 PAVEVKVGE
+200 PAIEVKVGE

-231 RFNKAND
+231 RFNRTNN

-263 AKRRDG
+263 AKKRDG
-269 VVSDALRPP
+269 GVSDALRLP
-278 PFSSTDLQFL
+278 PFGSTDLQFL

-307 AQSSASQLQNVVDD
+307 AQSSASQLQGVVDD
-321 LKSTQGQLVRGETLR
+321 LKSTQAQLVRGETLR

-360 ELMMG
+360 ELLMG
-365 KVQEAGRAALARDHP
+365 KVQEASV
-380 AHRPGRR
+380 RR
-387 GGGAARAA
+387 SLEIIQRTAQDGAEVVRRVQRFSR
-395 VQPRAAGLRRGGGS
+395 VQPVSDAVAVDLNQLVQEVVELTRPRWQDEAQLRGSRIEIAVEAGVI
-409 QPARAGGGR
+409 
-418 AHAPALA
+418 
-425 RRGAAARQPHRGGG
+425 GAAAG
-439 GGGGHRG
+439 
-446 GRGRAGAPA
+446 
-455 RGPDEPAAQR
+455 EPAPLREVLMNLLLNAADSITQA
-465 RRRHHP
+465 
-471 GRRRITLKTW
+471 GKITLKTW
-481 AKDDRVYCSVTDT
+481 TRDDRVYCSVADT
-494 GAGMP
+494 GGGMP

-537 TLESTEG
+537 TVESTEG

-555 ASKATAVAKTT
+555 ASAAASIALTPTGPR
-566 SALEQK
+566 SA
-572 APALPLRILVID
+572 PVVPLRILVID
-584 DELQVREHAGRD
+584 DELQVRATLAEMLEEQGHSVTQAPGGREGLSYLD
-596 AGGAGALGDPGARRP
+596 ANPQLVDVVVSDLGMPDMNGWDVAKAIQARWPQLPVGLITGWGETEITREERSRVNFVITKPFDKAVLRETMSDIRP
-611 RGPVLPR
+611 RG
-618 VESRAGGRGDQRPRH
+618 
-633 ARHDGL
+633 
-639 GRGRGHPGALAGPA
+639 
-653 GGPHHRLGRD
+653 
-663 RDHARGAQPR
+663 
-673 ELRDQQALRQ
+673 
-683 GGAGRDDVGYPA
+683 
-695 AQRLASAAPL
+695 
-705 PPR
+705 

>member
-1 MGKNRRRSRTMSLR
+1 MVKKRRRSRTMSLR

-28 PILLFVYLL
+28 PIMLFVYLL
-37 SRHEMLH
+37 SRHELLH

-53 AAVVVSILGFMVFRK
+53 AAIVVSILGFLVFRK

-75 LAQGFLS
+75 LAQGFLA
-82 PSEVKPDALRRR
+82 PSDVKPDALRRR
-94 ERGAAGAVPGLGEV
+94 DRGSVAAVPGLGEV

-231 RFNKAND
+231 RFNKTND

-263 AKRRDG
+263 AKRRDPAG
-269 VVSDALRPP
+269 AETHRPP

-365 KVQEAGRAALARDHP
+365 KVQEAGV
-380 AHRPGRR
+380 RR
-387 GGGAARAA
+387 SLEIIQRTAQDGAEVVRRVQRFSR
-395 VQPRAAGLRRGGGS
+395 VQPVSDVAVDLNQLMQEVVELTRPRWHDEAQLRGARIEVKVEAGVI
-409 QPARAGGGR
+409 
-418 AHAPALA
+418 
-425 RRGAAARQPHRGGG
+425 GAAAGEPAPLREVLMNLLLNAADAITQGGG
-439 GGGGHRG
+439 TV
-446 GRGRAGAPA
+446 
-455 RGPDEPAAQR
+455 
-465 RRRHHP
+465 
-471 GRRRITLKTW
+471 TLKTW
-481 AKDDRVYCSVTDT
+481 SKDDRVYCSVTDT

-537 TLESTEG
+537 TVESTEG
-544 QGTTVE
+544 QGTCVE
-550 VSLPT
+550 ISLPT
-555 ASKATAVAKTT
+555 ASKAAAVAKTST
-566 SALEQK
+566 AAQK

-584 DELQVREHAGRD
+584 DELQVRSTLAEMLEEQGHSVTQAPGGREGLSFLESNRELVD
-596 AGGAGALGDPGARRP
+596 VVISDLGMPDMTGWDVAAAIQERWPGLPVGLITGWGETEITREERSRVNFVINKPFDKAVLGATMSDIRP
-611 RGPVLPR
+611 R
-618 VESRAGGRGDQRPRH
+618 S
-633 ARHDGL
+633 
-639 GRGRGHPGALAGPA
+639 
-653 GGPHHRLGRD
+653 
-663 RDHARGAQPR
+663 
-673 ELRDQQALRQ
+673 
-683 GGAGRDDVGYPA
+683 
-695 AQRLASAAPL
+695 S
-705 PPR
+705 

>member
-1 MGKNRRRSRTMSLR
+1 MPKIQRRPRTMSLR

-28 PILLFVYLL
+28 PILLLVYLL
-37 SRHEMLH
+37 SRHELMH
-44 STEAQLGLL
+44 STEAQVGLL
-53 AAVVVSILGFMVFRK
+53 AAIGVSVLGFVVFRR
-68 MVDQIAQ
+68 MMDQISA
-75 LAQGFLS
+75 LAQGFIA
-82 PSEVKPDALRRR
+82 PIEAKPETLRRV
-94 ERGAAGAVPGLGEV
+94 ERASAVPGLGEV

-153 KIQDLLGLVLQ
+153 RIQDLLGLVLQ

-182 DRTVLKLAAS
+182 ERTVLKLAAS
-192 RGIPDDVV
+192 RGIPDEVI
-200 PAVEVKVGE
+200 PAIEVKVGE

-225 DIASDP
+225 DIAADP
-231 RFNKAND
+231 RFNRTNN

-263 AKRRDG
+263 AKKRDG
-269 VVSDALRPP
+269 GVSDALRLP
-278 PFSSTDLQFL
+278 PFGSTDLQFL

-307 AQSSASQLQNVVDD
+307 AQSSASQLQGVVDD
-321 LKSTQGQLVRGETLR
+321 LKSTQAQLVRGETLR

-365 KVQEAGRAALARDHP
+365 KVQEAGV
-380 AHRPGRR
+380 RR
-387 GGGAARAA
+387 SLDIIQRTAQDGAEVVRRVQRFSR
-395 VQPRAAGLRRGGGS
+395 VQPVSDVAVDLNQLMQEVVELTRPRWHDEAHLRGSRIEVKVEAGVI
-409 QPARAGGGR
+409 
-418 AHAPALA
+418 
-425 RRGAAARQPHRGGG
+425 GAAAGEPAPLREVLMNLLLNAADAIPQGGG
-439 GGGGHRG
+439 
-446 GRGRAGAPA
+446 
-455 RGPDEPAAQR
+455 
-465 RRRHHP
+465 
-471 GRRRITLKTW
+471 RITLKTW
-481 AKDDRVYCSVTDT
+481 SKDDRVYCSVTDT

-537 TLESTEG
+537 TVESTEG
-544 QGTTVE
+544 QGTAVE
-550 VSLPT
+550 ISLPT
-555 ASKATAVAKTT
+555 ASKAAAVAKA
-566 SALEQK
+566 SPLAQK

-584 DELQVREHAGRD
+584 DELQVRSTLAEMLEEQGHLVTQAPGGREGLSFLESNRELVD
-596 AGGAGALGDPGARRP
+596 VVISDLGMPDMTGEERSRVNFVINKPFDKAVLGATMSDIRP
-611 RGPVLPR
+611 R
-618 VESRAGGRGDQRPRH
+618 
-633 ARHDGL
+633 
-639 GRGRGHPGALAGPA
+639 
-653 GGPHHRLGRD
+653 
-663 RDHARGAQPR
+663 
-673 ELRDQQALRQ
+673 
-683 GGAGRDDVGYPA
+683 
-695 AQRLASAAPL
+695 SA
-705 PPR
+705 